1 MEVMELKKYICDNN
15 KIELILEQLG
25 CHDIHYRED
34 KEIYSAAFPDG
45 DNPQGVNIREN
56 NYLNYRS
63 FSRNVSF
70 SDKKDLISLVEYI
83 KKISFVES
91 LRWLH
96 KVLQIPFTAK
106 HQVTSS
112 IKKININQIFIDAKA
127 SYHKV
132 NVADVKII
140 DEAILDD
147 YIPMLHISW
156 IKEGIMSWTRK
167 KFGIAYSYRRNRIII
182 PIRYFAT
189 GELLGINS
197 RTTIPNYDLFGIKK
211 YCLTKTYQK
220 SMNLYGLYE
229 NYDSIL
235 KSKLVVVFESEKSVL
250 KRDSLLDNNCVAIQG
265 KSLSEE
271 QTRILIGLD
280 AEIVF
285 ALDKDVC
292 IEDIWFMCEKFYGI
306 RIVSYIWDDDGLV
319 HEKESPADCSD
330 AIYRR
335 LLKNR
340 KRYGYP
346 EHQNYLRSL
355 EK

>member
-1 MEVMELKKYICDNN
+1 
-15 KIELILEQLG
+15 
-25 CHDIHYRED
+25 
-34 KEIYSAAFPDG
+34 
-45 DNPQGVNIREN
+45 
-56 NYLNYRS
+56 
-63 FSRNVSF
+63 
-70 SDKKDLISLVEYI
+70 
-83 KKISFVES
+83 
-91 LRWLH
+91 
-96 KVLQIPFTAK
+96 
-106 HQVTSS
+106 
-112 IKKININQIFIDAKA
+112 
-127 SYHKV
+127 
-132 NVADVKII
+132 
-140 DEAILDD
+140 
-147 YIPMLHISW
+147 
-156 IKEGIMSWTRK
+156 
-167 KFGIAYSYRRNRIII
+167 
-182 PIRYFAT
+182 
-189 GELLGINS
+189 
-197 RTTIPNYDLFGIKK
+197 
-211 YCLTKTYQK
+211 
-220 SMNLYGLYE
+220 MNLYGLYE